1 MLMVKPKDPADLKR
15 RENGVFVELVEYALP
30 YAITITTII
39 IIAFLRGGLASPSSS
54 QKQQLLFFAVAFA
67 F

>member
-1 MLMVKPKDPADLKR
+1 MLMVKPKDPTDLKR

-39 IIAFLRGGLASPSSS
+39 IIALLRIPRAPSPS
-54 QKQQLLFFAVAFA
+54 QKSHL
-67 F
+67 